1 MAEFTHFNESGR
13 ARRLSAT
20 GYVEWVLG
28 EQRAKSLLHVV
39 TEIDSKSGAVFARN
53 PYNGDFPGRVAF
65 FDVDD
70 ATRTVTCDRTEFLGR
85 NGLPGQP
92 AAMMRAVF

>member
-1 MAEFTHFNESGR
+1 MSLKLRNQSGR
-13 ARRLSAT
+13 ARRLSVT

-39 TEIDSKSGAVFARN
+39 TEIDPKSGAVFARN
-53 PYNGDFPGRVAF
+53 PYNGDFPDRVAF

-70 ATRTVTCDRTEFLGR
+70 PHAPSPVIAPSSSAATACPRGPPR
-85 NGLPGQP
+85 
-92 AAMMRAVF
+92 